1 MKLFWMITASVCM
14 LVLTGCMS
22 VNEPDA
28 PALTGKFL
36 TEANL
41 HLEGFQLYS
50 VREKQHRVGNSVCHH
65 HRHPDRHPARQQ
77 GLESQGRQ
85 VKRKSHPFSGDFF
98 S

>member
-1 MKLFWMITASVCM
+1 MKLFLMITASVCM

-50 VREKQHRVGNSVCHH
+50 VREKQHRVGNSYFT
-65 HRHPDRHPARQQ
+65 AYNFKT
-77 GLESQGRQ
+77 EI
-85 VKRKSHPFSGDFF
+85 PFFLF
-98 S
+98 SC